1 MQITKASDEWSSP
14 RAKTLALCGLAGVLA
29 FAVFPMPDWLVHGDS
44 MGHLLAGEAVV
55 WGFTAIVLLWLR
67 YAERLPLSSIG
78 FRPLTW
84 KGMVIGIVAA
94 LVLTAIQVLQF
105 AVIIP
110 LFHLDTG
117 AIMARRQSIM
127 NTPYW
132 YRILLVLR
140 AAFTEEVIYR
150 GYLIEKVRQL
160 WKSTAAAVILSVAAF
175 TYSHLGGWGP
185 VQLIAVGGGGL
196 VFALLYIWRKD
207 LPSNMI
213 AHFLA
218 DAAGFLTS

>member
-1 MQITKASDEWSSP
+1 MTQPSTSP
-14 RAKTLALCGLAGVLA
+14 RTFPALCGLAGVLA
-29 FAVFPMPDWLVHGDS
+29 FAVFPMPDWIVHGNS
-44 MGHLLAGEAVV
+44 MGQLLAGEAVY

-67 YAERLPLSSIG
+67 YAEGLPFSSIG
-78 FRPLTW
+78 FRALTW
-84 KGMVIGIVAA
+84 KGIVIGIAGA
-94 LVLTAIQVLQF
+94 IVLTAIQIVQF
-105 AVIIP
+105 AVIVP
-110 LFHLDTG
+110 LFHLDTT
-117 AIMARRQSIM
+117 AILARRDAIM

-160 WKSTAAAVILSVAAF
+160 SGSTTAAVILSVAAF

-185 VQLIAVGGGGL
+185 VHLIAVSAGGL
-196 VFALLYIWRKD
+196 VFALLYIWKKD

-213 AHFLA
+213 AHFLS